1 MKEDIKIIY
10 LLFIEKEIQMIFNE
24 EKMNM
29 GSLFANLLL
38 VFAFIPLTYEVAVMK
53 MSINIPYSTI
63 VTAGFAF
70 LIFMLISV
78 VKKYW
83 FHVFLY
89 FVGFLCTLSLFM
101 NKKLFDDNHSKLR
114 KMEVIVKK

>member
-1 MKEDIKIIY
+1 
-10 LLFIEKEIQMIFNE
+10 MILNE
-24 EKMNM
+24 QKMNM
-29 GSLFANLLL
+29 SILFANLLL

-78 VKKYW
+78 MKKYW
-83 FHVFLY
+83 FHVFIY
-89 FVGFLCTLSLFM
+89 FIGLIAVLWMLV
-101 NKKLFDDNHSKLR
+101 NKKEYDMNYTKKR
-114 KMEVIVKK
+114 IIEVKEVS

>member
-1 MKEDIKIIY
+1 
-10 LLFIEKEIQMIFNE
+10 MILNE
-24 EKMNM
+24 QKMNM
-29 GSLFANLLL
+29 SILFANLLL

-78 VKKYW
+78 MKKYW
-83 FHVFLY
+83 FHVFIY
-89 FVGFLCTLSLFM
+89 FVGFLCALSLFM
-101 NKKLFDDNHSKLR
+101 NKKVFDENHSKLR
-114 KMEVIVKK
+114 KIEMVVEKK

>member
-1 MKEDIKIIY
+1 
-10 LLFIEKEIQMIFNE
+10 
-24 EKMNM
+24 MNM
-29 GSLFANLLL
+29 SILFANLLL

-78 VKKYW
+78 MKKYW
-83 FHVFLY
+83 FHVFIY
-89 FVGFLCTLSLFM
+89 FVGFLCALSLFM
-101 NKKLFDDNHSKLR
+101 NKKVFDENHSKLR
-114 KMEVIVKK
+114 KIEMVVEKK